1 MDGSSDSPA
10 VPDLPVLDRP
20 WVEVLAVPER
30 VARTLEELGAVTLRD
45 VVLVPET
52 KLLSTPNFGRTSLRQ
67 LRGAVEDVIEDGR
80 LPIRPFADD
89 SAMHAEEPT
98 PAHAEPISTPSNGL
112 DVEAGWL
119 DLPWDQGLDVPV
131 RVYNVLRQCRVTT
144 VRDVLGLSDE
154 WLIAR
159 PNFGRKSLRDLR
171 RAIEDARRALAGGQ
185 LPWCPPPAA
194 PEPFRLPEAGPVVP
208 ASDLLD
214 RPWIEALDVTVRVA
228 NGLSKTGAVTV
239 RDVLALTDRQL
250 LSLAWFGRKSLRDL
264 KAAIQAAQEPC
275 ASGGSVA
282 LDAAV
287 EPARPVP
294 ADLASLAA
302 EVRGAINLRDRR
314 VFDLYWS
321 EGWTLEAI
329 GADVGVTRERIR
341 QRLCRCER
349 RTARLGRVI
358 RAMLE
363 PVLERMER
371 AGGLLHVDE
380 VHEVAGPGPIGDVPF
395 MARAAGLPDVRVWEG
410 RFLTSLPSTEV
421 RRRLGAVREAL
432 RRLCRD
438 SVPVDQVAAVLR
450 DAGGLTPGPSG
461 LVALLRAG
469 LGLEPEGDVVP
480 LDAILRPG
488 GRLIA
493 TLANAGRPVRVADLA
508 ARLGLVGEDE
518 DAIGTPAHRVQ
529 AVLDRYQEAW
539 KIGQATYVHRD
550 HLPVPEA
557 RLMELARETVDRLEA
572 SPGPVSVVRL
582 ARDFQEQD
590 PSLRGLTANLLG
602 AALARHPALVI
613 RYGRVG
619 LAELFHA
626 GGVSI
631 ARQAEAVLDEAGR
644 ILRLDEV
651 VQTVNAGGL
660 DYTIA
665 SVQNVLLH
673 HPGVLVL
680 GEQRFLARSALPVS
694 DAEEKDL
701 CDQAVS
707 LLPEDGLPTVARNL
721 LRPLSSREWNRSVLR
736 RIAEDGEQE
745 AVLWAL
751 LRQRPDVDV
760 AGGFLVARRVD
771 GRQKGM
777 VWGLLLKAL
786 DELGAATQ
794 AGLIQ
799 HLGNRH
805 GWSRTTSRLANILD
819 RMMED
824 GAVVRLPGSVYLRPE
839 AVDEKAFEALG
850 HHHQAILRAGCP
862 DATGSV
868 EMGILARYLCRR
880 EEWTVASG
888 ILDRLTTRG
897 DLGEEERRELGRLR
911 QVARAR
917 LEDEG

>member
-1 MDGSSDSPA
+1 MDGCSDSAA
-10 VPDLPVLDRP
+10 VPDFPVLDRP
-20 WVEVLAVPER
+20 WIEVLSVPER
-30 VARTLEELGAVTLRD
+30 VARTLEEMGAVTLRD
-45 VVLVPET
+45 VVLVPE
-52 KLLSTPNFGRTSLRQ
+52 SRWMSIPNFGRTSLRQ
-67 LRGAVEDVIEDGR
+67 LRSAVADVIDEEC
-80 LPIRPFADD
+80 LPFRPFADEPAARPD
-89 SAMHAEEPT
+89 EPDPVPSAPPM
-98 PAHAEPISTPSNGL
+98 PARDNRSL
-112 DVEAGWL
+112 EAHWL
-119 DLPWDQGLDVPV
+119 DLPWEQGLDVTV
-131 RVYNVLRQCRVTT
+131 RVNNVLRQVRAVT
-144 VRDVLGLSDE
+144 VGDVLGLSDE
-154 WLIAR
+154 FLLSR

-171 RAIEDARRALAGGQ
+171 RAIQEARETLAMGRV
-185 LPWCPPPAA
+185 PWIAPPAA
-194 PEPFRLPEAGPVVP
+194 PDPMEVP
-208 ASDLLD
+208 AAPQPAPGADLLD
-214 RPWIEALDVTVRVA
+214 RPWSEALDLTVRVA
-228 NGLSKTGAVTV
+228 HGLEKVGAVTV
-239 RDVLALTDRQL
+239 REVLALTDRQL
-250 LSLAWFGRKSLRDL
+250 LSIPWFGRKSLRDL
-264 KAAIQAAQEPC
+264 KAALQAAVDRT
-275 ASGGSVA
+275 ASGEETGAVA
-282 LDAAV
+282 V
-287 EPARPVP
+287 PEPALPEP
-294 ADLASLAA
+294 ADLAALAT
-302 EVRGAINLRDRR
+302 EVRRAIPLRDGK

-321 EGWTLEAI
+321 EGKTLDAI
-329 GADVGVTRERIR
+329 GGEIGVTRERVR

-349 RTARLGRVI
+349 RAARLGRVI
-358 RAMLE
+358 RRMLD
-363 PVLERMER
+363 PVLECMEA
-371 AGGLLHVDE
+371 AGGLLHADE
-380 VHEVAGPGPIGDVPF
+380 VREIAGVGPIGDVPF
-395 MARAAGLPDVRVWEG
+395 LARAAGLPEVRGWEG

-461 LVALLRAG
+461 LVALLGAG

-480 LDAILRPG
+480 LEAILRPG

-493 TLANAGRPVRVADLA
+493 TLANAGRPVRVAELA
-508 ARLGLVGEDE
+508 ALIGLVGEDD
-518 DAIGTPAHRVQ
+518 DATGTPAHRVQ
-529 AVLDRYQEAW
+529 AVLDRYDEAW
-539 KIGQATYVHRD
+539 KIGPATYVHRD

-557 RLMELARETVDRLEA
+557 RLMELARETLDRLEA
-572 SPGPVSVVRL
+572 SPGPVGLVRL

-590 PSLRGLTANLLG
+590 PSLHGLTANLLG

-631 ARQAEAVLDEAGR
+631 ARQAETVLDEAGQ
-644 ILRLDEV
+644 ILRLEEV
-651 VQTVNAGGL
+651 VEAVNAGGL
-660 DYTIA
+660 DYTTA

-673 HPGVLVL
+673 HPAVLVL

-694 DAEEKDL
+694 DAEETDL

-707 LLPEDGLPTVARNL
+707 LLPEDGLPAVARNL
-721 LRPLSSREWNRSVLR
+721 LRPLSAREWNRSVLR
-736 RIAEDGEQE
+736 RITVDGEQE

-751 LRQRPDVDV
+751 LRQRSDVEV

-805 GWSRTTSRLANILD
+805 GWSRTTGRLANILD

-824 GAVVRLPGSVYLRPE
+824 GAVVRLPGSVYLRPD
-839 AVDEKAFEALG
+839 AVEEKAFEALG

-862 DATGSV
+862 DMTGSV

-880 EEWTVASG
+880 EEWAVAAG

-897 DLGEEERRELGRLR
+897 DLGEDERREFGRLR

>member
-30 VARTLEELGAVTLRD
+30 VARTLEELGVVTLRD
-45 VVLVPET
+45 VVLVPESR
-52 KLLSTPNFGRTSLRQ
+52 LLSTPNFGRTSLRQ

-80 LPIRPFADD
+80 LPIRPFADIP
-89 SAMHAEEPT
+89 AAPT
-98 PAHAEPISTPSNGL
+98 PEPLSVS
-112 DVEAGWL
+112 VEPASPVGDERDIESRWL
-119 DLPWDQGLDVPV
+119 DLPWDEGLDVPV
-131 RVYNVLRQCRVTT
+131 RVYNVLRQCRVAT

-171 RAIEDARRALAGGQ
+171 RAIEDARRAVAGGR
-185 LPWCPPPAA
+185 LPWSPRSAA
-194 PEPFRLPEAGPVVP
+194 PEPFMPPEDTPVAP
-208 ASDLLD
+208 PSDLLD
-214 RPWIEALDVTVRVA
+214 RPWDEALDVTVRVA

-250 LSLAWFGRKSLRDL
+250 LSLPWFGRTSLRDL
-264 KAAIQAAQEPC
+264 KAAIQAAQEPR
-275 ASGGSVA
+275 AAGGPPTSV
-282 LDAAV
+282 AAV
-287 EPARPVP
+287 EPARPLP

-314 VFDLYWS
+314 VFELYWS

-329 GADVGVTRERIR
+329 GAEVGVTRERIR
-341 QRLCRCER
+341 QRLSRCER
-349 RTARLGRVI
+349 RAARLGRVI
-358 RAMLE
+358 RAVLE
-363 PVLERMER
+363 PVLERMEM

-380 VHEVAGPGPIGDVPF
+380 VHEVAGPGPIEDVPF

-410 RFLTSLPSTEV
+410 RFLTSLSSTEV

-438 SVPVDQVAAVLR
+438 SVPVEQVAAVMR
-450 DAGGLTPGPSG
+450 DAGGLTPGPAG
-461 LVALLRAG
+461 FAALLGVG
-469 LGLEPEGDVVP
+469 LGLEPDGDVVT

-493 TLANAGRPVRVADLA
+493 TLANTGRPVRVAELA
-508 ARLGLVGEDE
+508 ALIGLVGEDD
-518 DAIGTPAHRVQ
+518 DATGTPAHRVQ
-529 AVLDRYQEAW
+529 AVLDRYGEAW
-539 KIGQATYVHRD
+539 KIGPATYVHRD

-557 RLMELARETVDRLEA
+557 RLMELARETVERLEA
-572 SPGPVSVVRL
+572 SPGPVGLVRL
-582 ARDFQEQD
+582 ARDFQDQD
-590 PSLRGLTANLLG
+590 PSLGGLTANLLG

-631 ARQAEAVLDEAGR
+631 ARQVAMALDDAGR
-644 ILRLDEV
+644 VLCLDEV
-651 VQTVNAGGL
+651 VEAVNADGL
-660 DYTIA
+660 DYTPA
-665 SVQNVLLH
+665 SIQNVLLH

-680 GEQRFLARSALPVS
+680 GEQRFLARSALPVG
-694 DAEEKDL
+694 DDEVADL
-701 CDQAVS
+701 CGQALD
-707 LLPEDGLPTVARNL
+707 LLPEDGLPVVARHL
-721 LRPLSSREWNRSVLR
+721 LRPLSAREWNRGVLR
-736 RIAEDGEQE
+736 RLAVEEDPE

-751 LRQRPDVDV
+751 LRQMPDIEV

-777 VWGLLLKAL
+777 VWGLLLKAF
-786 DELGAATQ
+786 EEVGAASQ

-805 GWSRTTSRLANILD
+805 GWSRTTGRLANILD
-819 RMMED
+819 RMMDD
-824 GAVVRLPGSVYLRPE
+824 GVVVRLPGSVYVRPE
-839 AVDEKAFEALG
+839 AADEKAFEALR

-862 DATGSV
+862 VTTGTR
-868 EMGILARYLCRR
+868 EMGILARYLYWAK
-880 EEWTVASG
+880 EWGPLAGV
-888 ILDRLTTRG
+888 LDRLLTRG
-897 DLGEEERRELGRLR
+897 DLGDPERREFGRLQ
-911 QVARAR
+911 QVVRAN
-917 LEDEG
+917 LEDVE